1 MKLLVMTEERAQ
13 EGYDEATERLSI
25 ARKNH
30 DQAAEGRW
38 ANRLDGWNAAIT
50 AMTEVDLEEMEN
62 GARELSGPGLYLAG
76 FHEAIVSLLA
86 YIKEG
91 K

>member
-1 MKLLVMTEERAQ
+1 VKLLVMTEE
-13 EGYDEATERLSI
+13 
-25 ARKNH
+25 
-30 DQAAEGRW
+30 GRQKLREKQQQRESKRRPGLTLEEVL
-38 ANRLDGWNAAIT
+38 A

-86 YIKEG
+86 HIKEG
-91 K
+91 KE